1 MTCFQDVISSKIP
14 DGSDEI
20 SHHQHDHS
28 SENRTDWSCVG
39 EPGFQTSKQTMSKVW
54 LVGQSL
60 VFHIF
65 CRDLSFSYKSK
76 LGKCASFAHQTLLR
90 LKLIRGI
97 SSTGFDDATSGQYDV
112 NHKLTY
118 ERLQWGSVEVR
129 AYKVALN
136 WQVILY
142 WASIFGTQYQHVL
155 KLFITLAYIYH
166 YLIHLGDKSY

>member
-1 MTCFQDVISSKIP
+1 MFQSLIHTNHPQIPTFKEWSVTCFQDVISSQIP

-90 LKLIRGI
+90 LKMIRGI
-97 SSTGFDDATSGQYDV
+97 TAQG
-112 NHKLTY
+112 LM
-118 ERLQWGSVEVR
+118 
-129 AYKVALN
+129 
-136 WQVILY
+136 
-142 WASIFGTQYQHVL
+142 TQ
-155 KLFITLAYIYH
+155 
-166 YLIHLGDKSY
+166 HLGSTMLIISLRMRDYNGAQLRLELIKLP